1 MQSLLTIVAG
11 KIVAILIGVYCYK
24 FLPKA
29 YRYIL
34 LQVTLALVC
43 EVVGEG
49 VEKIYHKNNLWIFN
63 LYLLAETWLN
73 GLAGI
78 VLLKNKSIKVAI
90 HNTLFLLTVIWI
102 INVYSNGM
110 QIFANWCFV
119 ASAIATIIIYMLVLF
134 NNAFSKQSIFTMP
147 AFWLSISIILF
158 FGCDLP
164 YFGLRNYLLKH
175 SVNIEEQLYYV
186 NYVLNFL
193 RYPLIAIC
201 FFLCK
206 RQYRMQTVVE
216 I

>member
-11 KIVAILIGVYCYK
+11 KIFAIFIGLYCFR

-29 YRYIL
+29 YRFIL
-34 LQVTLALVC
+34 LQVILALIS
-43 EVVGEG
+43 EVSGEG
-49 VEKIYHKNNLWIFN
+49 IEKYYHKNNLWIFN
-63 LYLLAETWLN
+63 LYLLFETWLN

-78 VLLKNKSIKVAI
+78 ALLENKSIKRVI
-90 HNTLFLLTVIWI
+90 RYTLFLLTVVWI
-102 INVYSNGM
+102 VNVYSNGM
-110 QIFANWCFV
+110 QIFANWCFI
-119 ASAIATIIIYMLVLF
+119 ASAIVTIVIFMFVLF
-134 NNAFSKQSIFTMP
+134 NNAFTRQNIFIKP
-147 AFWLSISIILF
+147 EFWLSLSIILF

-175 SVNIEEQLYYV
+175 FINVEEQLYYV

-201 FFLCK
+201 FFLCR
-206 RQYRMQTVVE
+206 RQYRMQTVAE